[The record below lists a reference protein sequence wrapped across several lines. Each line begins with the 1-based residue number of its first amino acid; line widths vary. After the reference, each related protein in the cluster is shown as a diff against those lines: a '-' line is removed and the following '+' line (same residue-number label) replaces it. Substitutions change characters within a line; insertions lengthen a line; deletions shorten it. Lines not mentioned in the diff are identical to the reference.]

1 MLDELQTRVEELL
14 AKCQEDDREKYL
26 LIKIIISDNEWLS
39 KVDVDD
45 AISIL
50 IDLEYTK
57 EEAMDIY
64 MKLKGINW

>member
-64 MKLKGINW
+64 MKLKGIN

>member
-50 IDLEYTK
+50 IDIEYTK

-64 MKLKGINW
+64 MKLKGIN